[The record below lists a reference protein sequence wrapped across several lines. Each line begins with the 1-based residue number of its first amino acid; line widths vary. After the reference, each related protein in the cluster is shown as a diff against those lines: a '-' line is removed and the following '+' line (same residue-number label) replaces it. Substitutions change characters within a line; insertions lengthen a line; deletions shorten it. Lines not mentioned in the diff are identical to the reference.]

1 MRFNFSFQ
9 GKQTKMA
16 ELLKTIT
23 PTSKLK
29 LILKKDKKMRNMS
42 KKTNNKGCILKCASR
57 NPPEMRATF
66 QYYDNN
72 KIKKTSKVFRL
83 YQIIY
88 FLKYDDIGEISHLCS
103 NKNCLNIEHLIV
115 EKHETNCS
123 RIQCN
128 SSKHCSGHG
137 EDEPCVLH

>member
-1 MRFNFSFQ
+1 
-9 GKQTKMA
+9 
-16 ELLKTIT
+16 
-23 PTSKLK
+23 
-29 LILKKDKKMRNMS
+29 MRNMN
-42 KKTNNKGCILKCASR
+42 KKSNDKGCILKCASR
-57 NPPEMRATF
+57 DSDPHEMRATF
-66 QYYDNN
+66 QYYENN

-103 NKNCLNIEHLIV
+103 NKKCLNIEHLII
-115 EKHETNCS
+115 EKHITNCS